1 MVEALDRALYA
12 TLGFNPC
19 VTLHELRLRMR
30 VGRAFLLLFLYV
42 LVASG
47 AMLLPVG
54 FELAAQHTYSYPARM
69 MQDLGRTALH
79 WLVYTQITLIFLAL
93 PAYAA
98 STIAAERERQT
109 LEMLRATL
117 LSPWDVVT
125 GKLLVVLAFGVVLLA
140 TTVPLAA
147 WCLMLGGVSPT
158 EVLRVYL
165 MMAATAAWVSALG
178 VLLSAMCQ
186 RSLTAI
192 VATYGSLIGVAVV
205 TALGAYV
212 VFAWMSIVS
221 GHTRTQMGPTAAV
234 VLVGIPV
241 VATAWLGALLARW
254 IVQRVPVLRGRW
266 AGRTVLVVAF
276 AVLVVIAGAR
286 AGPLVVKMSN
296 AGSGTLLLV
305 NPYLAAASM
314 VEEMVPRSLID
325 SATPPGTTTPA
336 KDLQGYLCS
345 ILLWLY
351 LTVAATL
358 WVLAANVYAR
368 QERM

>member
-1 MVEALDRALYA
+1 MVEALDRALHA

-54 FELAAQHTYSYPARM
+54 FELAAQHAYSARM
-69 MQDLGRTALH
+69 MRDLGRTALH

-98 STIAAERERQT
+98 STIAAEREKQT

-158 EVLRVYL
+158 EVLRAYL
-165 MMAATAAWVSALG
+165 IMAATAAWVSALG
-178 VLLSAMCQ
+178 VLLSATCQ

-192 VATYGSLIGVAVV
+192 VATYGTLIGVAVA
-205 TALGAYV
+205 TALSAYV
-212 VFAWMSIVS
+212 IFAWMSVVS

-254 IVQRVPVLRGRW
+254 VVQRVPALRGRW

-276 AVLVVIAGAR
+276 LVLLVIVAAR
-286 AGPLVVKMSN
+286 AGPLIVKMSN

-314 VEEMVPRSLID
+314 VEETVPRSLID

-336 KDLQGYLCS
+336 RDLQGYVCS

-358 WVLAANVYAR
+358 WVLAANIYAR
-368 QERM
+368 RERT